1 MAQRPMVARAV
12 HPSRCYSPC
21 RLCFRGVRGGSVAI
35 LASSSVE
42 SLLNLLEEA
51 LLPLELRPLGQQTIK
66 AWEQKADI
74 LLVNHC
80 G

>member
-1 MAQRPMVARAV
+1 M
-12 HPSRCYSPC
+12 
-21 RLCFRGVRGGSVAI
+21 AI
-35 LASSSVE
+35 LISSSVE
-42 SLLNLLEEA
+42 SLLKSLRKHYF
-51 LLPLELRPLGQQTIK
+51 LELRPLGQQTIK

>member
-1 MAQRPMVARAV
+1 M
-12 HPSRCYSPC
+12 
-21 RLCFRGVRGGSVAI
+21 AI